1 MDFEVKL
8 IYIELLGAYWLS
20 PPQESEFNKWFENY
34 YKEEYGLKE
43 VILNE
48 S

>member
-20 PPQESEFNKWFENY
+20 PEQEEEFEP
-34 YKEEYGLKE
+34 KESDTE
-43 VILNE
+43 
-48 S
+48 